1 MKYYSSE
8 KLKMHFFEKNFSH
21 LQSTLQAVL
30 LHKYEEPKAFIYL
43 IISIIFFYENT
54 IRNDEFFFLVN
65 SVTDKK
71 SVGSNNLIKYMNFA
85 YYL

>member
-43 IISIIFFYENT
+43 IISIIFFFYKNT
-54 IRNDEFFFLVN
+54 IRTNEFFFLVN

-71 SVGSNNLIKYMNFA
+71 SLWVPTIL
-85 YYL
+85 